1 MNEQPEYGTVDWEET
16 NSDGTTTVNE
26 TGFYNGL
33 INKRKVSIRKDI
45 VTNES
50 DWLKDLL
57 ANLSPMKGDSPSV
70 NINIKKDKFKK
81 PYMIQITWVTENYH
95 KRIDK

>member
-26 TGFYNGL
+26 TGFYNGI

-57 ANLSPMKGDSPSV
+57 ANLSPMKGDTPRFLHRGS
-70 NINIKKDKFKK
+70 IAF
-81 PYMIQITWVTENYH
+81 IQLLVVL
-95 KRIDK
+95 